1 MESETLQFTV
11 GVDTGGT
18 FTDVVIMSPSGEV
31 WNAKAP
37 TTPDDFSRGVMDA
50 LSEAAQ
56 ILGMERSQ
64 LLSHTVLFF
73 RLKNNSD
80 R

>member
-31 WNAKAP
+31 PSQERGSEGTGAN
-37 TTPDDFSRGVMDA
+37 DSRG
-50 LSEAAQ
+50 
-56 ILGMERSQ
+56 
-64 LLSHTVLFF
+64 
-73 RLKNNSD
+73 
-80 R
+80 